1 MLSSVHIENIALIK
15 NIDISFG
22 SGFNVLTGETGA
34 GKSIILDAL
43 SLLCGARGD
52 KDIIR
57 TGETTA
63 LVEGIFSNLG
73 DETLEA
79 LAANDVYPDEDGL
92 LFIQRKLT
100 ADGKTTAKI
109 GPRQVPASK
118 LREISP
124 LLLTIHGQ
132 QDTQILADESKQLAL
147 LDGFAGNDSV
157 LKVYK
162 AEYEKFLSLKEKQN
176 SLKNAEEE
184 KTFRLDMI
192 SYKLNEIEKA
202 RLTPGEEENLT
213 AEKILLSNSEKI
225 ITHSNEVY
233 DYLYRAQGSASDRL
247 SRAASSLRFLSGIIP
262 EADSLTERI
271 ENARYELEDIAETI
285 RNYTEQDGADP
296 VKRLDIIEGR
306 LEQINS
312 LKRKYKSDVA
322 GILKEYERLKEEKE
336 SIEYASE
343 ILEKLDKEIEK
354 QRAVL
359 AEKAATLTDSRKK
372 AAQALTVKV
381 EETLIFLDM
390 PSVKF
395 DIAFQSKD
403 FCADGNASV
412 SFLISAN
419 AGEEPKA
426 LAKIASGGELSRVML
441 ALKSIPAGTDNPV
454 MIFDEIDTGISG
466 RTSDKIGIKL
476 SDTAKNNG
484 CQVICVTHS
493 AQIAARA
500 DTHLLIAKS
509 ETDGRTTTKVTEL
522 KNGARIDEIARIIGG
537 VTVTDTVRKT
547 AEEMIKHLD

>member
-22 SGFNVLTGETGA
+22 SGFHVLTGETGA
-34 GKSIILDAL
+34 GKSIIIDAL

-57 TGETTA
+57 TGESFA
-63 LVEGIFSNLG
+63 LVEGVFSDLD

-79 LAANDVYPDEDGL
+79 LAQNDVYPDEDGL

-100 ADGKTTAKI
+100 ADGKSTAKI
-109 GPRQVPASK
+109 GSRQVPVSK

-124 LLLTIHGQ
+124 YLLTIHGQ

-147 LDGFAGNDSV
+147 LDGFAGNEAFRKD
-157 LKVYK
+157 YK
-162 AEYEKFLSLKEKQN
+162 AEYEKYISLLEKQKSLKK
-176 SLKNAEEE
+176 AEEE
-184 KTFRLDMI
+184 KSFRLDMLN
-192 SYKLNEIEKA
+192 YKINEIEKA
-202 RLTPGEEENLT
+202 RLALGEEESLT
-213 AEKILLSNSEKI
+213 AEKTLLSNSEKI
-225 ITHSNEVY
+225 LTHSNEVY
-233 DYLYRAQGSASDRL
+233 DYVYRAPNSALERL
-247 SRAASSLRFLSGIIP
+247 SLAASSLRALSGIIP
-262 EADSLTERI
+262 EADSLIERI

-285 RNYTEQDGADP
+285 RNYTEQDGVDP
-296 VKRLDIIEGR
+296 VKRLDDIESR
-306 LEQINS
+306 LEQINA

-322 GILKEYERLKEEKE
+322 GILKEYERLKEEKD

-343 ILEKLDKEIEK
+343 LLEKIDKEIEK
-354 QRAVL
+354 QKAVL
-359 AEKAATLTDSRKK
+359 LEKANALTASRKK
-372 AAQALTVKV
+372 AAESLIIKV

-395 DIAFQSKD
+395 DIVFHEKD
-403 FCADGNASV
+403 FGPDGNASV
-412 SFLISAN
+412 SFFISAN
-419 AGEEPKA
+419 AGEEPKPI
-426 LAKIASGGELSRVML
+426 AKIASGGELSRVML
-441 ALKSIPAGTDNPV
+441 ALKSIPTGTENPV

-500 DTHLLIAKS
+500 DTHLLISKS
-509 ETDGRTTTKVTEL
+509 ESGGRTTTKVTEL
-522 KNGARIDEIARIIGG
+522 KGDARIDEIARIIGG

-547 AEEMIKHLD
+547 AEEMIKHL